1 MNKFYLNATNPPLIQ
16 QKPPLNSHSK
26 SIKKTRARQLKKI
39 KGFTLIEV
47 MVALTVIAIALAS
60 LIKAAGNHTNSAGYL
75 KTKTLAHYVAMNEV
89 TQLQIDKSWPDL
101 GTTHK
106 SSEMAGVEWFWTRE
120 VEKTGDESGNIR
132 GLKFTIYLD
141 EDRTRNFAQVQAFI
155 ANPAKNTAQAATN
168 NSGSGSGK

>member
-1 MNKFYLNATNPPLIQ
+1 MSKLYLNATNPPSIQ
-16 QKPPLNSHSK
+16 EPSQNLHTKLAL
-26 SIKKTRARQLKKI
+26 KKKAWQAKKI

-75 KTKTLAHYVAMNEV
+75 KSKTLAHYVAMNEI

-101 GTTHK
+101 GSTHK

-132 GLKFTIYLD
+132 GIKFTIYLD
-141 EDRTRNFAQVQAFI
+141 EDRTRNLAQLQAFVS
-155 ANPAKNTAQAATN
+155 NPANNTTRAAANDPN
-168 NSGSGSGK
+168 NSGSRK